1 MKRREFITLLDPKSR
16 VGRWPRMLSS
26 AAEGVD
32 VLINRVAC
40 PALRT
45 FSTLSDHTQAKEETL

>member
-1 MKRREFITLLDPKSR
+1 MKRREFITLLDPKNR

-32 VLINRVAC
+32 VLINPGRMPRFADFQHLIG
-40 PALRT
+40 PYP
-45 FSTLSDHTQAKEETL
+45 S